1 MKSKGRSGLDLMS
14 LNLKKKK
21 KRRKRQWGGENGVV
35 FGEACGSHERKGER
49 RQRSSVIAGLGYAL
63 DVFGFLPRVPL
74 FFFSFSSRQSLEF
87 EAVQFTFC
95 VGERERKHVVCRSE
109 EVLLV
114 HVIKSASP
122 SCQLFRLKSA
132 FFVLFFVCFFF
143 TPEIFDWG
151 ILFLNN

>member
-87 EAVQFTFC
+87 EAV
-95 VGERERKHVVCRSE
+95 
-109 EVLLV
+109 
-114 HVIKSASP
+114 
-122 SCQLFRLKSA
+122 
-132 FFVLFFVCFFF
+132 
-143 TPEIFDWG
+143 
-151 ILFLNN
+151 